1 MEDYINLVDTHSN
14 EFVNKRLNVLNKNV
28 LSKDLEYIE
37 KKRKLEDLL
46 SSISIDLNDITKGK
60 LKEYTDLLY
69 EVATFEVTKI
79 YTFGFMDACQI
90 RRKVE

>member
-1 MEDYINLVDTHSN
+1 MKNYISLVDVHSN
-14 EFVNKRLNVLNKNV
+14 EFVNKRLNVLNKTV
-28 LSKDLEYIE
+28 LSKDSEYIE
-37 KKRKLEDLL
+37 KNGKLEDLL
-46 SSISIDLNDITKGK
+46 SSISIDLNEVTKEK

>member
-1 MEDYINLVDTHSN
+1 M
-14 EFVNKRLNVLNKNV
+14 
-28 LSKDLEYIE
+28 
-37 KKRKLEDLL
+37 L
-46 SSISIDLNDITKGK
+46 SSISIGLNKVTKEK

>member
-1 MEDYINLVDTHSN
+1 MEDYINLVDAHSN
-14 EFVNKRLNVLNKNV
+14 EFVNKRLNVLNKTV

>member
-1 MEDYINLVDTHSN
+1 MKDYINLIDIHSN
-14 EFVNKRLNVLNKNV
+14 EFVNKRLNVLNKTV
-28 LSKDLEYIE
+28 LSKDSNYIE
-37 KKRKLEDLL
+37 KKEKLEDML
-46 SSISIDLNDITKGK
+46 SSISIGLNKVTKEK

>member
-1 MEDYINLVDTHSN
+1 MEDYINLVDAHSN
-14 EFVNKRLNVLNKNV
+14 EFVNKRLNVLNKTV

-90 RRKVE
+90 RRKIE

>member
-14 EFVNKRLNVLNKNV
+14 EFVNKRLNVLNKTV